1 MGKIGIISVDGHVKA
16 SRRGYRDYLD
26 AEFRDDYDAL
36 VASQEAE
43 GIPDAGNLNP
53 KYPVEAQW
61 DSKTRQ
67 EALESVGVVAEVLF
81 PNGMPFQV
89 NRLEDF
95 GKAQDRRRLRAGM
108 VAYNRW
114 LADFC
119 AELPGRRF
127 GNALVSFGDVERAV
141 EDIRWA
147 KAHGLQGVMVPFLR
161 PGDRLL
167 FDPALDPVWAVCDEL
182 EMPLSQHGG
191 AGIEPYVPLSFA
203 AIMSLAIESGFFS
216 IRSLW
221 QMIAGGVFERFPNL
235 RLSFVETQTT
245 FMKGAIWRFDNF
257 LDFGDDWMDFVRSL
271 GRDRAFTGRAS
282 EFFETN
288 CHVGLSPFNKNQIPF
303 DDLTGISESGE
314 KLDGWHVGADRTMFG
329 LDYPHFESAYCV
341 VEDEVRG
348 LLASPCF
355 GDSDVENV
363 LFRNAAKLYGFDL
376 DALAPVVERVGLELD
391 DLRAPSPA

>member
-16 SRRGYRDYLD
+16 SRRGYREYLD
-26 AEFRDDYDAL
+26 PEFRAEYDAL

-43 GIPDAGNLNP
+43 GIPDAGNLSP
-53 KYPVEAQW
+53 DLPAEGQW

-67 EALESVGVVAEVLF
+67 EALEGVGVVAEVLF

-95 GKAQDRRRLRAGM
+95 GKAQDPRLGRAGLM
-108 VAYNRW
+108 AYNRW

-127 GNALVSFGDVERAV
+127 GNAVVGFGNVARAV

-147 KAHGLQGVMVPFLR
+147 KEHGLHGVMLPFLR

-167 FDPALDPVWAVCDEL
+167 FDPELDPIWAVCDEL
-182 EMPLSQHGG
+182 GMPICQHGG
-191 AGIEPYVPLSFA
+191 AGIEPYVPMGFA
-203 AIMSLAIESGFFS
+203 AIVTLAIESGFFS

-221 QMIAGGVFERFPNL
+221 QMIAGGVFERFPKL
-235 RLSFVETQTT
+235 QVSFIETQTT
-245 FMKGAIWRFDNF
+245 FMKGALWRFDN
-257 LDFGDDWMDFVRSL
+257 LLEFGDDWMDFARSL
-271 GRDRAFTGRAS
+271 GRDRPFTGRAA

-288 CHVGLSPFNKNQIPF
+288 CHVGISPFTNEQIPF

-314 KLDGWHVGADRTMFG
+314 KLDGWHIGADRTMFG
-329 LDYPHFESAYCV
+329 ADYPHFESRYCV
-341 VEDEVRG
+341 VKDEVRA

-355 GDSDVENV
+355 SDADVENV
-363 LFRNAAKLYGFDL
+363 LFRNAANLYGFDL
-376 DALAPVVERVGLELD
+376 EALAPDIERVGLELD
-391 DLRAPSPA
+391 AYRPAV

>member
-26 AEFRDDYDAL
+26 PEFRDDYDAL
-36 VASQEAE
+36 VASQEEE
-43 GIPDAGNLNP
+43 GIPDAGNLGP
-53 KYPVEAQW
+53 EYPVEAQW

-67 EALESVGVVAEVLF
+67 EAIESVGVVAEVLF

-95 GKAQDRRRLRAGM
+95 GKAQDKRLGRAGM

-127 GNALVSFGDVERAV
+127 GNAVVSFGDVERAV

-147 KAHGLQGVMVPFLR
+147 KAHGLGGVMVPFLR

-167 FDPALDPVWAVCDEL
+167 FDPELDPVWAACDEL
-182 EMPLSQHGG
+182 EMPLCQHGG

-235 RLSFVETQTT
+235 KLSFIETQTT

-257 LDFGDDWMDFVRSL
+257 LDFGDDWMDFVRGL
-271 GRDRAFTGRAS
+271 GRDRPFTQRAS

-329 LDYPHFESAYCV
+329 LDYPHLESRFCV
-341 VEDEVRG
+341 VEDEVRA

-355 GDSDVENV
+355 SDADVENV
-363 LFRNAAKLYGFDL
+363 LYRNAAKVFGFDL
-376 DALAPVVERVGLELD
+376 ETLAPEIERAGIDLD
-391 DLRAPSPA
+391 DLGPSA